1 MSSRLARHLAVIASR
16 AGVPP
21 VDGAGDTLERLL
33 RLNSMRAL
41 SGLHA
46 VMQFTLALVLY
57 SEGYDVWV
65 EYELPG
71 GLVADLYAE
80 GPPGSV
86 VVEVETG
93 YVDPSMLHSPSS
105 YLESKIALKAAQY
118 SGHADLFV
126 LAAPAYVELPIP
138 RLPPASEA
146 EAQRLARLIEVYQGR
161 PAERILEHLRGAR
174 IDLVVSVDPEGPSV
188 EPHPRFWWDAR
199 A

>member
-1 MSSRLARHLAVIASR
+1 MTVIASR

-21 VDGAGDTLERLL
+21 VDGVGDTLERLL

-46 VMQFTLALVLY
+46 VMQFTLALILY
-57 SEGYDVWV
+57 NEGYDVWV
-65 EYELPG
+65 EYGLPG

-93 YVDPSMLHSPSS
+93 YVDPSVLHSPSS

-126 LAAPAYVELPIP
+126 LAVPAYVELPIP
-138 RLPPASEA
+138 RLPPTSES

-161 PAERILEHLRGAR
+161 PSGRILESLRHAR
-174 IDLVVSVDPEGPSV
+174 VDLVVSVDPEGPGV
-188 EPHPRFWWDAR
+188 EPHPRLWWDSR